1 MKINEKK
8 IKVIIDTKAAKSIIT
23 KRLMEKL
30 DMKIKKPSKM
40 IFRVANGNKMPL
52 LEETEIHM
60 KNKKRKLLIV
70 KA

>member
-30 DMKIKKPSKM
+30 NMEIKESNKM
-40 IFRVANGNKMPL
+40 IFRVVNENKML
-52 LEETEIHM
+52 SLGETEIHM
-60 KNKKRKLLIV
+60 
-70 KA
+70 